1 VKISKAVRKV
11 LCELDERGSSTLS
24 DAHYSAR
31 QAIVLWG
38 LAETFVPVAETFVQ
52 AHRGRVRYYRLTDA
66 GRQILRE
73 GVA

>member
-1 VKISKAVRKV
+1 VKISKAVRK
-11 LCELDERGSSTLS
+11 
-24 DAHYSAR
+24 
-31 QAIVLWG
+31 VLWG